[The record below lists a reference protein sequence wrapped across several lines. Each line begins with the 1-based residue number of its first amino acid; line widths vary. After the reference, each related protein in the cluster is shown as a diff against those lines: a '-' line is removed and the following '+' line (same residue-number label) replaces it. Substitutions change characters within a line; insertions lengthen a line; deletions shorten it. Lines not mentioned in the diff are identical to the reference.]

1 MIKLRLKNL
10 LMILGISMSIA
21 SLDAQVLENNIC
33 LTPNEI
39 DYFLNQDLLAKNLLI
54 NDSLQELKINKQD
67 SINKLLLSNQSE
79 LINNEKDLKTS
90 LSNQKFTSDYYKYGF
105 LQMKELYYKK
115 EKWNKIWKKTIL
127 VTVVVIIVE
136 SSLIYLKIK

>member
-1 MIKLRLKNL
+1 
-10 LMILGISMSIA
+10 MILGISMSIA

>member
-1 MIKLRLKNL
+1 
-10 LMILGISMSIA
+10 
-21 SLDAQVLENNIC
+21 VLENNIC